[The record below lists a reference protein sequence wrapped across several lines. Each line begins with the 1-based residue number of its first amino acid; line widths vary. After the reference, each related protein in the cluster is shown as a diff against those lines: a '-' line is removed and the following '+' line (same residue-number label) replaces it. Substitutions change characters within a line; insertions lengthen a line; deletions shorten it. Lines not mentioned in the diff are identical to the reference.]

1 MFREYLVW
9 KPQWAQ
15 GNTFT
20 CSGGVSTSAPGSLGA
35 PGVADGGAAVDDAGG
50 AGVADRGT
58 TTVINWAAAAHGA
71 EGTHHTHKEVPKCPA
86 LARVYDQANHRV
98 CTERECSREG
108 GVSGWY
114 TGKYLWPAAP
124 STANGCTTCCCDMH
138 RGPSGNGGLLDA
150 AGVAKPPGKI
160 HQYQP

>member
-35 PGVADGGAAVDDAGG
+35 PGVADGGAAVDAAGG

-71 EGTHHTHKEVPKCPA
+71 GGTQWTRSQHYQSTSPA
-86 LARVYDQANHRV
+86 LARVTKLYDESAQKESV
-98 CTERECSREG
+98 
-108 GVSGWY
+108 
-114 TGKYLWPAAP
+114 L
-124 STANGCTTCCCDMH
+124 
-138 RGPSGNGGLLDA
+138 
-150 AGVAKPPGKI
+150 AKAE
-160 HQYQP
+160 